1 MRTMTAVL
9 ALLVA
14 ACRIGE
20 APPTTGEATSAP
32 ITTEGGTTPTEVG
45 GIDALIEAAR
55 AEGTLNTIG
64 LPHDYCN
71 YGGVIEGFK
80 SKYGIEVNEIAPD
93 AGPADGLEAIR
104 ISQGSTDAQSP
115 DVVDIG
121 MMLAPEA
128 QAEGLLQRYRVESWD
143 SIPDHS
149 KDPDA
154 FWYGGY
160 YGVLAFEVNVD
171 SAPTVP
177 AEWSDLLDPQ
187 YQGMVALAGDPRV
200 SNQAIFTVLAA
211 SLANGGSLDD
221 AQPGLDYFA
230 QLNDVGNLA
239 PVIADSATITSGE
252 TPVTFRWTYNAL
264 PNRDAN
270 VTEAVI
276 EVVVPESGRLAF
288 VYVQAISAF
297 APHPNAAK
305 LWMEYL
311 YSDEGQVG
319 WLEGYCLPIRYDD
332 LVERGAIPG
341 DLASRLPDSGGTAFP
356 SVDQMG
362 AAREVITANWEAVV
376 GVDPGG

>member
-1 MRTMTAVL
+1 MIAVL
-9 ALLVA
+9 ALVFV

-20 APPTTGEATSAP
+20 SPPTTGDATTTSAS
-32 ITTEGGTTPTEVG
+32 ITTDGGTSPTEVG

-104 ISQGSTDAQSP
+104 VGQGSTDAQSP

-121 MMLAPEA
+121 MTLAPEA
-128 QAEGLLQRYRVESWD
+128 QAGGLLQRYQVESWD
-143 SIPDHS
+143 SIPDHA
-149 KDPDA
+149 KDPDG

-160 YGVLAFEVNVD
+160 YGVLAFDVNAD

-177 AEWSDLLDPQ
+177 ADWSDLLDPQ
-187 YQGMVALAGDPRV
+187 YQGIVALAGDPRV

-221 AQPGLDYFA
+221 AQPGLEYFA
-230 QLNDVGNLA
+230 QLNDIGNLA
-239 PVIADSATITSGE
+239 PVIADSSSVASGE
-252 TPVTFRWTYNAL
+252 TPVAIRWTYNAL

-270 VTEAVI
+270 ATEAVI

-288 VYVQAISAF
+288 VYAQAISAF
-297 APHPNAAK
+297 APHPNAAR

-341 DLASRLPDSGGTAFP
+341 DLASRLPDSSGTAFP
-356 SVDQMG
+356 SVDQMV
-362 AAREVITANWEAVV
+362 AAREMITANWEAVV